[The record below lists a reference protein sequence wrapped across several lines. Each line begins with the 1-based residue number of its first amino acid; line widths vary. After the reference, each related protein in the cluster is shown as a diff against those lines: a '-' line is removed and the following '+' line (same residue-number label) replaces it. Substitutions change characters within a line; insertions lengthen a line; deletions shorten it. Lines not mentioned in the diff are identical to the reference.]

1 MRTSPAHLLPP
12 QLQEARSIII
22 HILLIRKLRLKEV
35 DRLAADHK
43 QQFFKISHI
52 HGNMLPNF
60 ENMFQMTQ
68 NNYSQVI
75 KLKGFFLSTL
85 CFSVFPRCSYQMEI
99 IQQIQEYIFLYFP
112 DCLEFIHTALY
123 EIFLKN
129 GEGFRFGCF
138 KRRPFPVD

>member
-52 HGNMLPNF
+52 HGNMLSNF
-60 ENMFQMTQ
+60 ENMSQMTQ
-68 NNYSQVI
+68 NNY
-75 KLKGFFLSTL
+75 TL
-85 CFSVFPRCSYQMEI
+85 VRHPTPVLLPGKSHGWRNLVGCS
-99 IQQIQEYIFLYFP
+99 P
-112 DCLEFIHTALY
+112 W
-123 EIFLKN
+123 
-129 GEGFRFGCF
+129 GR
-138 KRRPFPVD
+138 